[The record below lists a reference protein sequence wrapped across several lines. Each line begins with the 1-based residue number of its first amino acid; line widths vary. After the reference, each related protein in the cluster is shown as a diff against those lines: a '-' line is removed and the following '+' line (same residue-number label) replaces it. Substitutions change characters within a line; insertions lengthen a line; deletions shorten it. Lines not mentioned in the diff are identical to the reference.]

1 MYVKA
6 SAKRLK
12 ESRYKR
18 WQMSMMK
25 TEKLIKAATEKE
37 LIEVS
42 RVRSIRIC
50 HCKPSLPVVCFSDG
64 VLEDMSLA
72 SRILEDNFYSP
83 WPWPR
88 ELCPWPWP
96 RG

>member
-1 MYVKA
+1 MKA

-18 WQMSMMK
+18 WHLSMMK

-42 RVRSIRIC
+42 LSIHGFLYNLDDLLSSGMKMVFFISVEVNFKNHLWFWC
-50 HCKPSLPVVCFSDG
+50 C
-64 VLEDMSLA
+64 LA
-72 SRILEDNFYSP
+72 
-83 WPWPR
+83 
-88 ELCPWPWP
+88 C
-96 RG
+96 

>member
-1 MYVKA
+1 M
-6 SAKRLK
+6 
-12 ESRYKR
+12 
-18 WQMSMMK
+18 
-25 TEKLIKAATEKE
+25 I
-37 LIEVS
+37 
-42 RVRSIRIC
+42 
-50 HCKPSLPVVCFSDG
+50 SDG

-88 ELCPWPWP
+88 GLCPWLWP